1 VEDTSPNK
9 SLSFPSSKTK
19 NSRRDGIT
27 VELVGGLGNQL
38 FIYATGYELSQKL
51 GCPLYVDTTWFQ
63 TQADRKL
70 GLDSFTNNAIST
82 ASKPLIRR
90 AEIQIQKILPPLLSK
105 SINVFV
111 ESKADY
117 LPEVSKL
124 PVGSTLRGYFQSW
137 KYFQECASK
146 IREQVQDLLNPS
158 EWYQT
163 RHVDFQDQEDWV
175 AIHVRRGDY
184 LNVGTRDVHGITGV
198 HYYRDAVEQID
209 SQFGN
214 QMPLK
219 IFSDDHSAAQTLFQG
234 TNRRIEFVQEPP
246 NSNPLENMLLMSQG
260 SGIIAAN
267 SSFSWWAAWLGE
279 SITRPVIVPSPWF
292 RTKSFNRE
300 DLFLQNWITMGG
312 GLH

>member
-1 VEDTSPNK
+1 MEDTSTND
-9 SLSFPSSKTK
+9 SISVPSSKTK
-19 NSRRDGIT
+19 NSRRRGIS

-51 GCPLYVDTTWFQ
+51 GCPLYVDTTWFR
-63 TQADRKL
+63 TQADRKI
-70 GLDSFTNNAIST
+70 GLNLFTNNAIFTS
-82 ASKPLIRR
+82 SQPLIRR
-90 AEIQIQKILPPLLSK
+90 AEIQIHKIMAPLLSK
-105 SINVFV
+105 STNVFV
-111 ESKADY
+111 ESKMDY

-137 KYFQECASK
+137 KYFQEYAPK
-146 IREQVQDLLNPS
+146 IRMQIYGLLNPS

-163 RHVDFQDQEDWV
+163 RRVEFQDQENWV
-175 AIHVRRGDY
+175 AVHVRRGDY
-184 LNVGTRDVHGITGV
+184 LNAGTRDVHGITGV
-198 HYYRDAVEQID
+198 DYYKNAVEQID

-234 TNRRIEFVQEPP
+234 DERRIEFVQEPP

-279 SITRPVIVPSPWF
+279 SITRPVIVPNPWF
-292 RTKSFNRE
+292 RTKSINQD
-300 DLFLQNWITMGG
+300 DLFLQDWTPLDG